1 MSKTPKFSETIN
13 KYRVNIEAHRDKL
26 YSRDQFANSCAAI
39 LHMTNIVEFLK
50 IPREDYSFLTVN
62 ITGEIYNSRGMTK
75 NALTSKNLFI
85 TKTIWNTLYN
95 NTALRGRI
103 LRDSRKN
110 PMLKFRLIP
119 LIIEGLIEEDIPHD
133 LTISENQILDKKS
146 TLRHL
151 VEGAPVTTDLTINRT
166 NESVGIDYIVR
177 SRYIKLGLATLLGN
191 NKQNF
196 FNGMI
201 TKYTYTFDND
211 TNVYQFTYYAMKF
224 FEEIIVKEINENKYV
239 GNNEVPYLAVIVR
252 YDIVDSKGE
261 IKEIQRKAICK
272 GIGFNGSGS
281 IFLLQNNKKLP
292 SDLEQVKNNL
302 QRSVKSAIVE
312 YDENV
317 YDKITT
323 DVAGKYLDTTWLQIQ
338 KIDIVR
344 SGGGSDGDSVKFVEF
359 LKKEIKSHCYTSGK
373 LSWCKILN
381 YSSTNNN
388 CFFRILFE
396 TFKSYFKEELKIT
409 RVDNLRK
416 YCFPEVTG
424 NSNSTIEVEKACEIC
439 DKFGIKVYIYETDG
453 SIIIESQSQDEGF
466 NRLDMVYGYH
476 HYVKIVRMSTSKPI
490 ITKKIVEKVDKEVFN
505 RDEMRKEFYSSFN
518 RKVKINVYYD
528 FETVNDA
535 ARPGY
540 DRQVHCYSVS
550 WKFGISDE
558 DKELIFEY
566 MKNFNLLEL
575 GNKNTYYT
583 CGISNLFIN
592 KKYNIELV
600 KYFLSREYHY
610 QTSKP
615 SDDDVI
621 SKLLNSIIGLVT
633 LLDLP
638 TNVDIV
644 MIAYNGAGFDHFKL
658 HNYLI
663 CKRYRALSPPVLH
676 GKLKFMV
683 FMLYEVSKLVTHCE
697 EYYMFSDYQGE
708 YWNEI
713 MKRCD
718 KEYYVTHLNFHVN
731 LMIWDP
737 CLFLHCS
744 LQSAADCFGIK
755 MKKGEYDHEYVQT
768 VYESNKFDEFVSK
781 NSKLIEEYNNQDVR
795 ILESIVDKFTDACK
809 IIVGNDNFDVRLF
822 ATVAQMSYKLWG
834 DVKVDEKRTMKNF
847 VKRVESY
854 DLDCFIRRGIVGGR
868 VQGIFGYQVGDF
880 DFLDFVSMYP
890 ANMVNNEYPVG
901 DEVEIDNDPLMC
913 EKVCYDKNLI
923 GIFEC
928 VVDQSSCKGKNYV
941 LPYKEKGKN
950 LNWKFG
956 DEMTCVITDYDVK
969 LLRKYGCKV
978 EFCGKGVYWERSPVG
993 FVFGEIINKLS
1004 KMKKEQDELKLKKD
1018 SRYNPVLRA
1027 YSKMLMN
1034 SLSGKMS
1041 QRVFKD
1047 EVKYWNCD
1055 DLKKMRKYIEN
1066 HPGTCIHDLNDDILY
1081 TEGEKSKF
1089 YNGSC
1094 KPSQIGVFIYSY
1106 SRGSVYEAFYSKYD
1120 VYYGDTDSAL
1130 IDRDSYF
1137 DLVKRG
1143 GVWNG
1148 SGEKVF
1154 GMIENEEGEYGKI
1167 VDFFVV
1173 SPKCYCV
1180 FYESGKVKCK
1190 IKGVKNSDVFE
1201 CDGGKLL
1208 KIEGN
1213 ERVLF
1218 TLLMNR
1224 DVVVFTSFF
1233 KKKASEKS
1241 FSYCRLAKV
1250 IEKMK
1255 C

>member
-1 MSKTPKFSETIN
+1 MSNIPKFSETIN
-13 KYRVNIEAHRDKL
+13 KYRVSIEGNRDKT
-26 YSRDQFANSCAAI
+26 YSKDQFANSCAAV
-39 LHMTNIVEFLK
+39 LRTTNISEFLK
-50 IPREDYSFLTVN
+50 LNHEDYSYLTVN
-62 ITGEIYNSRGMTK
+62 ITGTIFNSRGMTK
-75 NALTSKNLFI
+75 NGLTAKNLLI
-85 TKTIWNTLYN
+85 TKTIWDTLYP
-95 NTALRGRI
+95 TKALRGRI
-103 LRDSRKN
+103 LRESRKN
-110 PMLKFRLIP
+110 PILKFRLIP
-119 LIIEGLIEEDIPHD
+119 LIIEGIIEEDIPYD
-133 LTISENQILDKKS
+133 LTISEDQVLDKKS
-146 TLRHL
+146 TLNHL
-151 VEGAPVTTDLTINRT
+151 ANGAPVTTDTSIIETR
-166 NESVGIDYIVR
+166 ESVGLDYIIK
-177 SRYIKLGLATLLGN
+177 SKYIKLGLAKLLGS

-211 TNVYQFTYYAMKF
+211 TNVYQFAYYAIKF

-239 GNNEVPYLAVIVR
+239 GRNEVPYLAVVVR

-261 IKEIQRKAICK
+261 IREIQRKAVCK
-272 GIGFNGSGS
+272 GIGFNGAGS

-302 QRSVKSAIVE
+302 QKSIKTAIVE

-317 YDKITT
+317 YDRTT
-323 DVAGKYLDTTWLQIQ
+323 VDVAGKYLDTTWLQIQ

-344 SGGGSDGDSVKFVEF
+344 SGGGSDGDSVKFFEF
-359 LKKEIKSHCYTSGK
+359 LKREIKSHCYTSGK
-373 LSWCKILN
+373 LSWCKIVN

-388 CFFRILFE
+388 CFFRILLE
-396 TFKSYFKEELKIT
+396 TFKDYFKKELQIS

-416 YCFPEVTG
+416 YCFPEITG
-424 NSNSTIEVEKACEIC
+424 NLNSTIEIEKACEIC
-439 DKFGIKVYIYETDG
+439 DKFGIKIYIYETDG
-453 SIIIESQSQDEGF
+453 SVLIESQSQDEGF
-466 NRLDMVYGYH
+466 NRLDVVYGYH
-476 HYVKIVRMSTSKPI
+476 HYVKIVRMSTSRPI
-490 ITKKIVEKVDKEVFN
+490 ITKKITEETNTETFT
-505 RDEMRKEFYSSFN
+505 RDELRKEFYQSFN
-518 RKVKINVYYD
+518 RKIKINVYYD

-535 ARPGY
+535 DRPGY

-550 WKFGISDE
+550 WKFGISDD
-558 DKELIFEY
+558 DKKLIFDY
-566 MKNFNLLEL
+566 MENYNLLKL
-575 GNKNTYYT
+575 THKNTYYT
-583 CGISNLFIN
+583 CGINNLFIN
-592 KKYNIELV
+592 RKYNIDEV
-600 KYFLSREYHY
+600 KYLLSQEYHY
-610 QTSKP
+610 QTCKP
-615 SDDDVI
+615 SDDTVI
-621 SKLLNSIIGLVT
+621 SQLIASVMKLIK

-663 CKRYRALSPPVLH
+663 CKRFQAVSPPVLH

-683 FMLYEVSKLVTHCE
+683 FMLYEISKLVTHCE
-697 EYYMFSDYQGE
+697 EYYMFSNYQGQ
-708 YWNEI
+708 YWNEM
-713 MKRCD
+713 MKKCD
-718 KEYYVTHLNFHVN
+718 KEYYATHLNFHVN

-744 LQSAADCFGIK
+744 LQAAADCFGIE
-755 MKKGEYDHEYVQT
+755 MKKGSYDHEYVQKM
-768 VYESNKFDEFVSK
+768 YEDGKFEEFVNE
-781 NSKLIEEYNNQDVR
+781 NSKLIETYNNQDVR
-795 ILESIVDKFTDACK
+795 ILECIVDKFSNACK
-809 IIVGNDNFDVRLF
+809 LITEDNGFDVRTF
-822 ATVAQMSYKLWG
+822 GTVAQMSYKLWG
-834 DVKVDEKRTMKNF
+834 DVKVSEEKRMRHF

-854 DLDCFIRRGIVGGR
+854 ELDCFIRRGIVGGR
-868 VQGIFGYQVGDF
+868 VQGIYGYQVGDF

-901 DEVEIDNDPLMC
+901 DEVEIDNDPKLC
-913 EKVCYDKNLI
+913 EEVCYHRDLI

-928 VVDQSSCKGKNYV
+928 TVDQKGCTGRNYV

-956 DEMTCVITDYDVK
+956 GVMTCVITDYDVK

-978 EFCGKGVYWERSPVG
+978 EFCGKGVYWQRSEAG
-993 FVFGEIINKLS
+993 FVFGEIIEKLS
-1004 KMKKEQDELKLKKD
+1004 KVKKREDELKLKKSSD
-1018 SRYNPVLRA
+1018 YNPVLRA

-1055 DLKKMRKYIEN
+1055 NLKKMRKYLED
-1066 HPGTCIHDLNDDILY
+1066 HPGACIHDLNDDILY

-1106 SRGSVYEAFYSKYD
+1106 SRGSIYESFYSKYD

-1130 IDRDSYF
+1130 INRDSYF
-1137 DLVKRG
+1137 DLLKTG
-1143 GVWNG
+1143 CVWNG
-1148 SGEKVF
+1148 IGEKKF

-1208 KIEGN
+1208 KISGN
-1213 ERVLF
+1213 ERILF

-1233 KKKASEKS
+1233 KKKISEKS
-1241 FSYCRLAKV
+1241 FSYCKLAKV
-1250 IEKMK
+1250 IERMK
-1255 C
+1255 I